1 MINLEEIF
9 NKLRNG
15 EALEE
20 IEIDVLEK
28 LLFELDYLYNQEW
41 KLAEAALEKVV
52 YYRRLAALGKHGL
65 RK

>member
-28 LLFELDYLYNQEW
+28 LLFELDYLCQQELQ
-41 KLAEAALEKVV
+41 LAEQALQEMI
-52 YYRRLAALGKHGL
+52 YYKRLAKIRKH
-65 RK
+65 K

>member
-1 MINLEEIF
+1 VINLEEIF

-28 LLFELDYLYNQEW
+28 LLFELDHLYNQEW
-41 KLAEAALEKVV
+41 KLAEAALQEMV
-52 YYRRLAALGKHGL
+52 YYKRLAKIRKH
-65 RK
+65 K

>member
-28 LLFELDYLYNQEW
+28 LLFELDYLYQQEW
-41 KLAEAALEKVV
+41 KLAERALQEMI
-52 YYRRLAALGKHGL
+52 YYKRLAKI
-65 RK
+65 RKYK

>member
-1 MINLEEIF
+1 MVNLEEIF

-28 LLFELDYLYNQEW
+28 LLFELDYLYQQEW
-41 KLAEAALEKVV
+41 KLAEASLQEMV
-52 YYRRLAALGKHGL
+52 YYRRLAAI
-65 RK
+65 RKYK

>member
-1 MINLEEIF
+1 MVSLDMIFE
-9 NKLRNG
+9 KLRNG

-20 IEIDVLEK
+20 FEIDVLEK
-28 LLFELDYLYNQEW
+28 LLFELDYLYKQEW
-41 KLAEAALEKVV
+41 KLAETALEKVV